1 MTFIHRDRRLDL
13 GKFLSNYHTYMLHDP
28 FGVMASF
35 SVSQS
40 LEKSQSEVT
49 S

>member
-13 GKFLSNYHTYMLHDP
+13 GKSLPNYHAEMIHDP
-28 FGVMASF
+28 FGVMASL
-35 SVSQS
+35 SVLRS